1 MHPENMTRS
10 LRPRCHYEEVVY
22 SDNKLLTSSDL
33 IDKNN
38 QAVAENPKEVSRKN
52 VEKLT
57 RNITPVLLRKSDQSR
72 KPGARK
78 TSCSYEE
85 VIHCSD
91 AATGSSV
98 GSSKLGE
105 LESTLCRMSFWAL
118 SLQRVCEEMGDTTN
132 RQVLNKRC

>member
-1 MHPENMTRS
+1 MTRS

-22 SDNKLLTSSDL
+22 SDNKLLTSSGL
-33 IDKNN
+33 SDKKNES
-38 QAVAENPKEVSRKN
+38 VAENTKEVSRKS

-72 KPGARK
+72 KLGARK

-91 AATGSSV
+91 TATSSSGG